1 MDINQEEKNK
11 LSQALRQEMARKK
24 AEELGVDVSDIMQR
38 VHDGKSSWVKK
49 SEVYVQ
55 LDKQRKLV
63 APQKVIRS
71 LRGGHDSL
79 VSRIQREIALSRDWS
94 TKLAR
99 DSRSTDKELPE
110 LKTAIAKLENRTNSL
125 ATQLT
130 DVESRIDRAKAH
142 DPVFAEA
149 ESVLAQVQTAREKE
163 DSGQAEQLLARH
175 KDLLSKYEFLRKSL
189 HPYLEEARKYRL
201 ELQKEYWQIMQI
213 RFKLQTVSIQQI
225 KQRLAGIAADLQ
237 KTGNQPDFLQS
248 TGVLL
253 QEDERQ
259 AREYRNLASHT
270 PPSHI
275 PPDDASKMWD
285 CILPEMET
293 TVDAQADLQK
303 KFIALLEGQAGKA
316 EPADSTQRR
325 MVFAQQKKR

>member
-11 LSQALRQEMARKK
+11 LSQMLRQEMARKK
-24 AEELGVDVSDIMQR
+24 ADELGVDVSDIMQR

-49 SEVYVQ
+49 SDVYAQ

-71 LRGGHDSL
+71 LRGGRDSL

-99 DSRSTDKELPE
+99 DNRFGDKELPE

-125 ATQLT
+125 ATQLA
-130 DVESRIDRAKAH
+130 DVESRIDRVKAQ

-149 ESVLAQVQTAREKE
+149 ESVLAQVQSVREKE
-163 DSGQAEQLLARH
+163 DAGQAEQLLARH

-189 HPYLEEARKYRL
+189 LPHLEEARKYRL

-213 RFKLQTVSIQQI
+213 RFKLQAMSIQQI
-225 KQRLAGIAADLQ
+225 KQRLAGIASHLQ
-237 KTGNQPDFLQS
+237 KAGNQPEFLQS
-248 TGVLL
+248 AAALL
-253 QEDERQ
+253 QEDEHQ
-259 AREYRNLASHT
+259 NKLYRNLASHT

-275 PPDDASKMWD
+275 PPDEASQMWD

-303 KFIALLEGQAGKA
+303 KFIAILEGQAGKA
-316 EPADSTQRR
+316 EPADASLRR
-325 MVFAQQKKR
+325 MVFTQQKKR